1 MAISYAQKASILMG
15 HINGNLKKSR
25 KRIETYFLS
34 SPLAVKQ
41 DITVTII
48 FSVYLHACLSS
59 SVRAG
64 IRIFQAITSTFMH
77 GFQNNLEQL
86 LSLRRR
92 SAI

>member
-48 FSVYLHACLSS
+48 FFGVFACMPYFKCACWHPDFPGHNFYIYAWISK
-59 SVRAG
+59 
-64 IRIFQAITSTFMH
+64 
-77 GFQNNLEQL
+77 
-86 LSLRRR
+86 
-92 SAI
+92 